1 MSDIDIARA
10 ASADFC
16 RLLAAGYYQPDP
28 AFAEER
34 MFEAM
39 ARAGA
44 ALGPTFEGDARAL
57 GEAFA
62 REDPQALLVDYTRLF
77 IGPAAKLA
85 SPYAS
90 TWLGRDGASPAV
102 PVLKFYEEGGF
113 DVDDQ
118 FRDLPDHVAAELEFL
133 YLVIY
138 RQAEATL
145 ARDVDAL
152 AKWEAL
158 ERRFLREH
166 LAAWVPPFTQAVRD
180 GATSCFYRR
189 LADLTERFVTVER
202 ASLAAG

>member
-1 MSDIDIARA
+1 MSDFESAGAAR
-10 ASADFC
+10 ADFC
-16 RLLAAGYYQPDP
+16 RLLAACYYQPDP

-39 ARAGA
+39 ATAGA
-44 ALGPTFEGDARAL
+44 SLGPTFEADARAL

-62 REDPQALLVDYTRLF
+62 REGPQALLVDYTRLF
-77 IGPAAKLA
+77 IGPADKLA

-90 TWLGRDGASPAV
+90 TWLGRDGGS
-102 PVLKFYEEGGF
+102 PVLPVLDLYEAGGF
-113 DVDDQ
+113 AIADH

-133 YLVIY
+133 YLVVF

-145 ARDVDAL
+145 AGDLDAL

-158 ERRFLREH
+158 ERRLLREH
-166 LAAWVPPFTQAVRD
+166 LGAWLPPFTQAVRD

-189 LADLTERFVTVER
+189 LADLTERFVAAER
-202 ASLAAG
+202 KNLAAG